1 MLAKSARPA
10 KIMADHQPPG
20 DGPLQ
25 ARPIEDARPEVPKGL
40 VGERATRG
48 TTRWLILGF
57 LAGNLLLCLW
67 VFRDA
72 LWGRSL
78 MAPLDVL
85 PAICSKYHFMDPA
98 SSGIPANQYI
108 ADQVA
113 YDLPIQLV
121 VYEAYRRGE
130 IPWWDPYSFSGR
142 PLLADAHING
152 TDPAR
157 LLCYLALPSF
167 ACAYNWTRVLQF
179 VLGGLGMLVLLRY
192 WRFPGPACVLLALTY
207 EFAGSQVYWFED
219 PWVQASFNYYPLL
232 WLVWEAGF
240 GKPKWWHALA
250 ASLLAAGVFYSGNLQ
265 SDSYL
270 VLFAAAFA
278 LGHAGKT
285 WSLWKRVL
293 PAIAVPGLI
302 GAALAMPVLLGQLE
316 LFSQTPRPIGA
327 PWRPINALS
336 GLASL
341 SAIYPWMLGTFR
353 SLDLCKLF
361 GDNLDGFQIFIG
373 PAGFLLAALACW
385 WRPLRA
391 ELQPAKRTALWLV
404 AIYLVI
410 VSTPLS
416 GFLYSRSAGLGVLG
430 LIVLAALGAESLV
443 SRLVM
448 SRSLGRSVVAAVML
462 VALATNVASLVIYP
476 RFLPQVR
483 QMVAAKSAKGIGLR
497 RAYALREFQV
507 NNLGA
512 EVSFKNPETVAG
524 CLSLLGVAG
533 ACLWPAVRRHRAAM
547 PLLLAMNLAPLL
559 MFGQRFIPVQSMALW
574 RRLVESDSEQ
584 KRVAAVLNPGRQRLL
599 ELSCE
604 PSEQLYPAALQHLF
618 RARTVHGYAS
628 LWPRSYEALSAEEQA
643 RLLPQAADYIYET
656 PTPGLSR
663 GTFRKNPTPG
673 LARFQWV
680 GPSDRGLA
688 VEAETLNHI
697 RLSIQAGPESDLLWT
712 DTYYP
717 GWSAWAGPRRLAI
730 QRTGPF
736 FSRLR
741 IPSGALTLVLRY
753 EPAPLRLGI
762 KLAGAALMVLVIG
775 SAVARFRPQKT
786 VLLTGG

>member
-1 MLAKSARPA
+1 MNAMSAKF
-10 KIMADHQPPG
+10 
-20 DGPLQ
+20 
-25 ARPIEDARPEVPKGL
+25 PKEL
-40 VGERATRG
+40 VGERPARG
-48 TTRWLILGF
+48 MTRWLIIGF

-78 MAPLDVL
+78 LAPLDIL

-108 ADQVA
+108 ADQVT
-113 YDLPIQLV
+113 YDLPIQLI

-157 LLCYLALPSF
+157 LLCYLTLPSF
-167 ACAYNWTRVLQF
+167 AWAYNWTRVLHF
-179 VLGGLGMLVLLRY
+179 VMGGLGMLFLLRH
-192 WRFPGPACVLLALTY
+192 WRFAGPACVLLALTY
-207 EFAGSQVYWFED
+207 EFAGCQVYWFED

-232 WLVWEAGF
+232 WLFWEAGF
-240 GKPKWWHALA
+240 RKPNWWRAVA
-250 ASLLAAGVFYSGNLQ
+250 ASFLVAGVFYSGNLQ
-265 SDSYL
+265 SHSYL

-278 LGHAGKT
+278 LGYAGKS
-285 WSLWKRVL
+285 WPRWKRVL
-293 PAIAVPGLI
+293 PAIALPGLI

-327 PWRPINALS
+327 PWLPINALA

-353 SLDLCKLF
+353 SLDLCKLV

-373 PAGFLLAALACW
+373 PAGFLLAALASW

-391 ELQPAKRTALWLV
+391 ELEPSKRTAVWLV
-404 AIYLVI
+404 AIYLMI

-443 SRLVM
+443 SRLNVP
-448 SRSLGRSVVAAVML
+448 RRLGWSVVAGVIL
-462 VALATNVASLVIYP
+462 VAVATNVASLVVYP
-476 RFLPQVR
+476 RFLPKVR

-533 ACLWPAVRRHRAAM
+533 ACLWPAVRRHRATM
-547 PLLLAMNLAPLL
+547 PLLLAINLAPLL

-574 RRLVESDSEQ
+574 HRLVEGDSEQ

-599 ELSCE
+599 ELTCD
-604 PSEQLYPAALQHLF
+604 PSEQLYPAALEHLF
-618 RARTVHGYAS
+618 QARTVHGYAS
-628 LWPRSYEALSAEEQA
+628 LWPRSYEAISAEEQA
-643 RLLPQAADYIYET
+643 RHLPQAADYIYET
-656 PTPGLSR
+656 ATPGLSR
-663 GTFRKNPTPG
+663 GTFKKNPTPG

-680 GPSDRGLA
+680 APADRGLA
-688 VEAETLNHI
+688 IEKETLNQIH
-697 RLSIQAGPESDLLWT
+697 LSIQAGPESDLLWT

-717 GWSAWAGPRRLAI
+717 GWSAWAGSDRLAI

-736 FSRLR
+736 FSKLR

-753 EPAPLRLGI
+753 EPAPLRFGI
-762 KLAGAALMVLVIG
+762 KLACAALMVIVIG
-775 SAVARFRPQKT
+775 SAVVWFRPKKA
-786 VLLTGG
+786 VLSTRD